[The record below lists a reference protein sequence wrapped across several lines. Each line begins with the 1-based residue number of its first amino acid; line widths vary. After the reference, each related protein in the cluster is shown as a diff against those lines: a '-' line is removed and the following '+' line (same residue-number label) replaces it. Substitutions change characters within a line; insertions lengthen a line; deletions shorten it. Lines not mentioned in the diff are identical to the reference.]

1 MVGLR
6 IDDFVANVVAL
17 IKDGGTLVH
26 LFGPGGSDDCW
37 LGLVWGIVFRF
48 QSYQSVKE

>member
-1 MVGLR
+1 MVGR

-17 IKDGGTLVH
+17 IKDGGTLAH

-37 LGLVWGIVFRF
+37 LGLVLCSDFNRI
-48 QSYQSVKE
+48 KE